1 MKFMLHLL
9 RVYPGRTLVTLLA
22 LLAAGI
28 MQALSLSTLLPAL
41 NLAMDQPEGP
51 GDEGP
56 LASLLSAGGID
67 LSLGLLLGL
76 LVMGILLKSLLV
88 LLANRHVGY
97 SVAQIATDLRL
108 GLLRSL
114 VEARWDYFIRQP
126 AGGLTNAMATQ
137 PGRAANAYLHGT
149 RSFALL
155 VETLVYAAVAVT
167 VSWQAALVALLL
179 GGLVMAGFGS
189 LIRAS
194 RRSGKKQ
201 TKVMGALVGRMTDT
215 LLSVKALKAM
225 GVTGRASAMLESET
239 GRLHKALRR
248 EVFSNEALRALYEPV
263 IVAFAALGL
272 YLAVAW
278 FEMSLASVLVLML
291 LLVRVLG
298 YLGKV
303 QQSYQKMVT
312 AESAYWALT
321 RMIEQAVAAREPAS
335 GGGTPRFERELAL
348 HRIGF
353 AYGERPVLRG
363 IELRLPAGS
372 FTTLMGPS
380 GAGKSTILDLI
391 TGLLQPQQGQVRL
404 DGVPLGDLDLGQWRR
419 QIGYVPQDNLLL
431 HDSVL
436 HNLTLGDP
444 ALRPADAEAALRAAG
459 AWDFVSALP
468 EGLDSPVGE
477 HGSRL
482 SGGQRQRL
490 CIARA
495 LIRRPRLLILD
506 EATSALDPASEAA
519 LCATLAG
526 LRGRMTVLA
535 ISHQSGLSAISD
547 RLLRLE
553 QGRLLPLSP
562 PAAHQR
568 TAA

>member
-1 MKFMLHLL
+1 MLHLL
-9 RVYPGRTLVTLLA
+9 RVYPGRTLVSLLA
-22 LLAAGI
+22 LLAAGV

-41 NLAMDQPEGP
+41 NLAMDDS
-51 GDEGP
+51 GDRSDQGGP
-56 LASLLSAGGID
+56 LASLLDAGGID

-76 LVMGILLKSLLV
+76 LVLGILLKSLLV
-88 LLANRHVGY
+88 LLAKRHVGY

-126 AGGLTNAMATQ
+126 AGSLTNAMATQ

-155 VETLVYAAVAVT
+155 VETLVYAAVALT
-167 VSWQAALVALLL
+167 VSWQAALLALLV
-179 GGLVMAGFGS
+179 GGLIMGGFGH

-194 RRSGKKQ
+194 RRAGKKQ

-225 GVTGRASAMLESET
+225 GVSDRASLMLEYET

-272 YLAVAW
+272 YLAVVG

-312 AESAYWALT
+312 GESAYWAVT
-321 RMIEQAVAAREPAS
+321 RMIEQAAAAREPAS
-335 GGGTPRFERELAL
+335 GGCAPRFDRELAL
-348 HRIGF
+348 HGIGF
-353 AYGERPVLRG
+353 AYGEKPVLRG
-363 IELRLPAGS
+363 LDLRLPAGS

-391 TGLLQPQQGQVRL
+391 TGLLQPQHGEVRL
-404 DGVPLGDLDLGQWRR
+404 DGVPLSAVDLRQWRH

-444 ALRPADAEAALRAAG
+444 TLGRAEAEAALRAAE

-468 EGLDSPVGE
+468 QGLDSPVGE

-535 ISHQSGLSAISD
+535 ISHQSGLAAISD
-547 RLLRLE
+547 RVLRLE
-553 QGRLLPLSP
+553 QGRLLPQ
-562 PAAHQR
+562 PAPAPHRR